1 MGYFRG
7 LRHGVLLGAAL
18 ALLYAPEAGAVTRRR
33 LAEWLG
39 RVQGSLEGEGPSAS
53 SDNARSARSR
63 SATGRFTAQSKR
75 EAGGQ

>member
-7 LRHGVLLGAAL
+7 LRHGALLGAAL

-33 LAEWLG
+33 LAQWLG
-39 RVQGSLEGEGPSAS
+39 QVQGSLEGAPGA
-53 SDNARSARSR
+53 SDNARGARSR
-63 SATGRFTAQSKR
+63 SASGRFTAPSKR